1 MAQVQDEDKKPASG
15 RGKVLIA
22 AAAGLVAVL
31 ALAGLAFKL
40 SASDDLSKYATGTLS
55 KMVVL
60 ETPAAMPATDFNDA
74 SGKPMTAA
82 DFKGKVVV
90 MNMWATW
97 CAPCKVEMPTLARL
111 QAHYEGKPL
120 LVAAMSVDRDS
131 ALDEAKAFIAQNA
144 PLTLFHD
151 TNYDLAFAFSPRVEG
166 FPTTIIIDA
175 QGREVARVAGEADWD
190 APEVK
195 ALLDRLLRES

>member
-1 MAQVQDEDKKPASG
+1 MAQVQNEDPKPGSG
-15 RGKVLIA
+15 RGKMAVLA
-22 AAAGLVAVL
+22 AIGLVAVL
-31 ALAGLAFKL
+31 ALTAVAFKL
-40 SASDDLSKYATGTLS
+40 YAPDGLSKYATGTLS
-55 KMVVL
+55 KMTVL
-60 ETPAAMPATDFNDA
+60 DEPVPMNQTPFTDAD
-74 SGKPMTAA
+74 GKPMTAA

-90 MNMWATW
+90 MNVWATW

-111 QAHYEGKPL
+111 QAHYAGKPL

-144 PLTLFHD
+144 PLTLFRD
-151 TNYDLAFAFSPRVEG
+151 ANYNLAFALNPKVEG
-166 FPTTIIIDA
+166 FPTTLIIDA

-195 ALLDRLLRES
+195 ALLDRLLSES